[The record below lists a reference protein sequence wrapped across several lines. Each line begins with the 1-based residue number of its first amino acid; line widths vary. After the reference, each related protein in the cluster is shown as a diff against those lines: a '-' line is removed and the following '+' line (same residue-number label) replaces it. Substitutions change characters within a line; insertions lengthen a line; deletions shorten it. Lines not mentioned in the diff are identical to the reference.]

1 MAGDILPGT
10 ISFTRVGLEISPPPA
25 SESTLVVIAI
35 SKFFGDGSSPIS
47 SKINKANYYSTSVVL
62 VVPRIYTSDHR
73 DSPYTPRVCIPARH
87 SHLFVHTRERG
98 QQRSQYANNILQCSF
113 ESLRPTSLR
122 R

>member
-1 MAGDILPGT
+1 MAGDILPAGT

-25 SESTLVVIAI
+25 SESTSTLVVIAI

-73 DSPYTPRVCIPARH
+73 DSPYTPRVYAYLPRTAIC
-87 SHLFVHTRERG
+87 LF
-98 QQRSQYANNILQCSF
+98 IL
-113 ESLRPTSLR
+113 
-122 R
+122 

>member
-47 SKINKANYYSTSVVL
+47 SKINKANYYSSTSSTTYIHL
-62 VVPRIYTSDHR
+62 RSSGFTIHTTCMHTCPAQ
-73 DSPYTPRVCIPARH
+73 PFVC
-87 SHLFVHTRERG
+87 S
-98 QQRSQYANNILQCSF
+98 Y
-113 ESLRPTSLR
+113 
-122 R
+122 